1 VVEQLD
7 GDSLIVTMEHP
18 NQKKLKPVVVVVVVV
33 VEIGSRGLTL
43 IKAVTGGA
51 ATIISTP
58 ARAG

>member
-1 VVEQLD
+1 VVEQLE

-18 NQKKLKPVVVVVVVV
+18 NQNKLEPMV
-33 VEIGSRGLTL
+33 VEIGSRGLIL